1 MLTRHLRLGGHVVAV
16 VLLAG
21 VAVAATG
28 AGARA
33 AGGASARPES
43 YGGTATAAAIEFR
56 VDKQPFPF
64 PVTDPFHVW
73 VPYAGPSF
81 DSSGGSGAIASSI
94 YPGQGIIGL
103 PALLC
108 EFDARLCE
116 QVVQRLP
123 DYPDWAHA
131 QYPSHQDDSAR
142 LSQKPFPGTGPFE
155 ITPNRVDAHAD
166 PDRAESTTITGAA
179 GLATAVT
186 VQSANAHSL
195 QRFQGSTLVLSAESV
210 LKGIDIGGQVH
221 IDEIRSTATAQ
232 IDGSHVGSAFA
243 LTTISGATVA
253 GNGVTIDSTG
263 IHAAGESDKGQVK
276 QQINAALKALESEGI
291 SVKSLGT
298 SKAAHASQVNAS
310 TGGLLVV
317 ITRPVDV
324 PNPAQLPVQPSG
336 TYLLTA
342 TLGGAGIDAFASPAV
357 PLGGSIQVPPPPPV
371 TGGGPAPAAAGGAG
385 APPPDA
391 SATQTQPAST
401 GQPPAVAAGPAP
413 KPAALASDLTN
424 KRLKTLALVLLG
436 YPLLVLLAAP
446 FRAPA
451 RLPRIS

>member
-64 PVTDPFHVW
+64 PVTDPFHIW
-73 VPYAGPSF
+73 VPYAGTSF
-81 DSSGGSGAIASSI
+81 DSSGGSDAIASSI

-108 EFDARLCE
+108 EFDARLCQ

-131 QYPSHQDDSAR
+131 QYPSHQDDSAQ

-155 ITPNRVDAHAD
+155 ITPNQVDAHAD

-210 LKGIDIGGQVH
+210 LKGIDIGGQLH
-221 IDEIRSTATAQ
+221 IDQIRSTASAK
-232 IDGSHVGSAFA
+232 IDGHKIGAA
-243 LTTISGATVA
+243 TAATTISGATLA
-253 GNGVTIDSTG
+253 GHGVTIDSTG
-263 IHAAGESDKGQVK
+263 IHADGASDKGQVK
-276 QQINAALKALESEGI
+276 QQINAALKALASKDI

-298 SKAAHASQVNAS
+298 TKGARPSKVSA
-310 TGGLLVV
+310 TTDGLLLTTTQSVN
-317 ITRPVDV
+317 DV
-324 PNPAQLPVQPSG
+324 PNPLQLPVQPNG
-336 TYLLTA
+336 DYLLTA
-342 TLGGAGIDAFASPAV
+342 TLGGAGVVAFATPA
-357 PLGGSIQVPPPPPV
+357 
-371 TGGGPAPAAAGGAG
+371 
-385 APPPDA
+385 
-391 SATQTQPAST
+391 
-401 GQPPAVAAGPAP
+401 
-413 KPAALASDLTN
+413 
-424 KRLKTLALVLLG
+424 
-436 YPLLVLLAAP
+436 
-446 FRAPA
+446 
-451 RLPRIS
+451 

>member
-1 MLTRHLRLGGHVVAV
+1 MLTRRYRLAGHAVAAVLLGGVAV
-16 VLLAG
+16 V
-21 VAVAATG
+21 ATG
-28 AGARA
+28 AGAGA
-33 AGGASARPES
+33 ASGASARPDS
-43 YGGTATAAAIEFR
+43 YGGDATAAAIEFR

-64 PVTDPFHVW
+64 PVTDPFHTW
-73 VPYAGPSF
+73 VPYAATSI
-81 DSSGGSGAIASSI
+81 DSSGGSEAIASSI

-108 EFDARLCE
+108 EFNAQFCE

-131 QYPSHQDDSAR
+131 QYPSHQDDSAK

-155 ITPNRVDAHAD
+155 ITPNQVDAHAD
-166 PDRAESTTITGAA
+166 PNRVESTTVTGAV
-179 GLATAVT
+179 GLAGALT
-186 VQSANAHSL
+186 VQSANAHTL

-210 LKGIDIGGQVH
+210 VKGINIGGQVH

-232 IDGSHVGSAFA
+232 IDGSHVGSASA

-253 GNGVTIDSTG
+253 GNGVTIDSNG
-263 IHAAGESDKGQVK
+263 VHAAGASDKGQIK
-276 QQINAALKALESEGI
+276 QQINAALKALESQGI
-291 SVKSLGT
+291 SVRSLGT
-298 SKAAHASQVNAS
+298 SKRAHASQANAS

-317 ITRPVDV
+317 MTRPVDV
-324 PNPAQLPVQPSG
+324 PNPARLPVQPSG

-342 TLGGAGIDAFASPAV
+342 TLGGAGINAFASPAV
-357 PLGGSIQVPPPPPV
+357 PLGGTVQLPPPPPV
-371 TGGGPAPAAAGGAG
+371 TGGGPAPAAASGAG
-385 APPPDA
+385 APPPGA
-391 SATQTQPAST
+391 PATQTNPGST
-401 GQPPAVAAGPAP
+401 GQPPAVAAGPAS
-413 KPAALASDLTN
+413 KPAALATDLTN

-436 YPLLVLLAAP
+436 YPLLVLLAAA